1 MDTAEIKSSSISKS
15 VRVLHVS
22 DSHVSVSGDDEP
34 TVAPYCGRMHAAYS
48 EYDRLGNFLTVM
60 DTAVKQDVDLI
71 VLSGDQVNYPGKR
84 AVARLVDA
92 LEATG
97 KQWVYTAGNHDW
109 HYEGMPGSSADLRE
123 RWRQELAPFYA
134 GADPH
139 ASAVDVRGVRFVMI
153 DNSTYQVD
161 DGQLAFFK
169 EQTDTDLPIVLV
181 VHIPL
186 SVLALR
192 ASREGKP
199 LSGDPAWGAETDRNW
214 ETERR
219 ERWPGTGNL
228 ASTEAFLACVA
239 ATPQL
244 VAVLCG
250 HIHEARVDS
259 VNAMAS
265 QYVVAPGYSGGCRV
279 LHFSGTRA

>member
-1 MDTAEIKSSSISKS
+1 MDTTEIKINSISKL

-34 TVAPYCGRMHAAYS
+34 EVAPFCGRMHAAYS
-48 EYDRLGNFLTVM
+48 EYDRLGNFLAVM
-60 DTAVKQDVDLI
+60 DVAVKQDVDLI

-84 AVARLVDA
+84 AVARLADA
-92 LEATG
+92 LAATG
-97 KQWVYTAGNHDW
+97 KPWVYTAGNHDW

-123 RWRQELAPFYA
+123 RWRQELTPFYA

-161 DGQLAFFK
+161 DGQLSFFK
-169 EQTDTDLPIVLV
+169 EQTDTDLPVVLV
-181 VHIPL
+181 AHIPL
-186 SVLALR
+186 SVPLLR
-192 ASREGKP
+192 DSRKGKP
-199 LSGDPAWGAETDRNW
+199 LSGDPAWGLETDRNW

-219 ERWPGTGNL
+219 ERWPAAGNL
-228 ASTEAFLACVA
+228 PSTEAFLECVA
-239 ATPQL
+239 AAPQL

-250 HIHEARVDS
+250 HIHEARVDLVS
-259 VNAMAS
+259 ATAN
-265 QYVVAPGYSGGCRV
+265 QYVVAPGYAGGCRV
-279 LHFSGTRA
+279 LEFSGASV

>member
-1 MDTAEIKSSSISKS
+1 MDTTEIKSSLISKS

-22 DSHVSVSGDDEP
+22 DSHVSVTGDGEP
-34 TVAPYCGRMHAAYS
+34 EVAPFCGRMHAAYS
-48 EYDRLGNFLTVM
+48 EYDRLGNFLMAM
-60 DTAVKQDVDLI
+60 DVAVKQDVDLI

-84 AVARLVDA
+84 AVARLTDG
-92 LEATG
+92 LTATG
-97 KQWVYTAGNHDW
+97 KEWVYTAGNHDW

-123 RWRQELAPFYA
+123 RWRQELTPFYA

-139 ASAVDVRGVRFVMI
+139 ASAADVRGVRFVMI

-161 DGQLAFFK
+161 DGQLSFFR
-169 EQTDTDLPIVLV
+169 EQIDTNLPVVLV

-186 SVLALR
+186 SVSTLR
-192 ASREGKP
+192 ASRRGKP

-219 ERWPGTGNL
+219 ERWPTTGNL
-228 ASTEAFLACVA
+228 PSTKDFLADVA
-239 ATPQL
+239 AAPQV

-250 HIHEARVDS
+250 HIHEARVDPVS
-259 VNAMAS
+259 ATAN
-265 QYVVAPGYSGGCRV
+265 QYVVAPGYAGGCRV
-279 LHFSGTRA
+279 LHFSGASV